1 MWSSPIFGAQNMR
14 HEIIRS
20 KSIAKRLWFIRRN
33 INSLLQVKKY
43 PRWPWKRQIEGPWR
57 QVTWRKIFNFGPI
70 KKWNMLFAICFSMC
84 MVLHRSWFIICV
96 GDYVGGLYLEKY
108 FHIWIWPFW
117 PKNSYNGTWKYCWM
131 MLTCANYVTHLPT
144 QIF

>member
-1 MWSSPIFGAQNMR
+1 MR

-43 PRWPWKRQIEGPWR
+43 PRWPWKRQIEGSWR

-70 KKWNMLFAICFSMC
+70 EKWNMLFAIYFSMC
-84 MVLHRSWFIICV
+84 MVLHRSRFIFLRERLRRWVIHV
-96 GDYVGGLYLEKY
+96 
-108 FHIWIWPFW
+108 
-117 PKNSYNGTWKYCWM
+117 SWKVFSHM
-131 MLTCANYVTHLPT
+131 FVTFFDQNTKKRHVKTLLDDAHLLKLHNT
-144 QIF
+144 FAHAKISKLFF